1 MRPRAP
7 AKGGVGG
14 YRSGGGKRAFDLAVS
29 IPAFVVSLPIQAA
42 VALAV
47 RRKLGHPVLFS
58 QERPGMHGTVFVM
71 HKFRTM
77 LPVDP
82 ARGWVTD
89 EERMV
94 PFGAW
99 LRSTSLDELPTL
111 LNVIK
116 GDMSLV
122 GPRPLLVEYL
132 DRYSKDQARRHEVRP
147 GLTGLAQVEGRN
159 ALSWDERF
167 AFDLKYIDEMSLLAD
182 LRILLRTVAAVVQRR
197 GISAEGVATMTR
209 FTGSEPSPTALATP
223 QDAEPAGR
231 PCAS

>member
-1 MRPRAP
+1 MRPKSP
-7 AKGGVGG
+7 GTGGLGG
-14 YRSGGGKRAFDLAVS
+14 WQTSGAKRAFDLAVGV
-29 IPAFVVSLPIQAA
+29 PALVLSLPIQAG

-47 RRKLGHPVLFS
+47 RRKLGRPVLFS
-58 QERPGMHGTVFVM
+58 QERPGLHGRVFVM

-82 ARGWVTD
+82 ERGWVTD
-89 EERMV
+89 EDRLV

-99 LRSTSLDELPTL
+99 LRSTSLDELPAL

-132 DRYSKDQARRHEVRP
+132 DRYTSSQARRHEVRP

-159 ALSWDERF
+159 TLSWDTRF
-167 AFDLKYIDEMSLLAD
+167 ALDLRYVDEMSFFGD
-182 LRILLRTVAAVVQRR
+182 LRIILRTVAAVVQRR

-209 FTGSEPSPTALATP
+209 FTGSEPCTVRNDTTAAP
-223 QDAEPAGR
+223 DQPGR
-231 PCAS
+231 SCAS